1 MASVS
6 CMAMKA
12 ILICD
17 VESKH
22 NNTNQKLRGKNLKP
36 EIWHEVTVTVTVIER
51 ICGKWVSGWYWKNE
65 GVSV

>member
-6 CMAMKA
+6 CMVMKA

-51 ICGKWVSGWYWKNE
+51 ICGK
-65 GVSV
+65 